1 MKTFYNGY
9 RFNETVNELIY
20 NPTLALYFLES
31 FQKNCKFRLNFSL
44 FFLVFYATIMGL
56 NRNTSN
62 RERIS
67 MATIEIDKKEY
78 AKLKA
83 SELVK
88 EIEKLGKKLLKIDD
102 EIEKKL
108 EELEALKE
116 EMGRKR
122 FMRVDVPRVAKKR
135 RKNSDS

>member
-1 MKTFYNGY
+1 
-9 RFNETVNELIY
+9 
-20 NPTLALYFLES
+20 
-31 FQKNCKFRLNFSL
+31 
-44 FFLVFYATIMGL
+44 
-56 NRNTSN
+56 
-62 RERIS
+62 